1 VTVTAAGLGTAPG
14 AVYRPELE
22 IVPIVALPPVIA
34 FTCQVTVV
42 LLVFSTV
49 AVNCCVPPTATVA
62 DAGEIITVTATGV
75 CVVERP
81 PQLKISNAL
90 NPAAASHTEDANRPI
105 ALEDFI
111 ESRGVAAKVD
121 LVPYLLVLYWNV
133 PLTRLKDN

>member
-1 VTVTAAGLGTAPG
+1 MTVTAAELGTAPG

-22 IVPIVALPPVIA
+22 IVPIVALPPVVA

-121 LVPYLLVLYWNV
+121 LVPC
-133 PLTRLKDN
+133 

>member
-1 VTVTAAGLGTAPG
+1 MTVTAAGLGTAPG

-22 IVPIVALPPVIA
+22 IVPIVALPPVVA

-121 LVPYLLVLYWNV
+121 LVPC
-133 PLTRLKDN
+133 

>member
-1 VTVTAAGLGTAPG
+1 MTVTAAGLGTAPG

-62 DAGEIITVTATGV
+62 DAGEIITVTETGV

-121 LVPYLLVLYWNV
+121 LVPC
-133 PLTRLKDN
+133 

>member
-1 VTVTAAGLGTAPG
+1 MTVTAAELGTAPG

>member
-1 VTVTAAGLGTAPG
+1 VTVTAAELGTAPG

>member
-1 VTVTAAGLGTAPG
+1 MTVTAAELGTAPG

-121 LVPYLLVLYWNV
+121 LVPC
-133 PLTRLKDN
+133 

>member
-1 VTVTAAGLGTAPG
+1 MTVTAAELGTAPG

-75 CVVERP
+75 CRRE
-81 PQLKISNAL
+81 
-90 NPAAASHTEDANRPI
+90 ASTSTA
-105 ALEDFI
+105 EDFQCTQPR
-111 ESRGVAAKVD
+111 RGK
-121 LVPYLLVLYWNV
+121 PHG
-133 PLTRLKDN
+133 RRK